1 MRLTIIHGKVSSDKV
16 KGRKIW
22 KTDAHMGGKI
32 LICISK
38 RKRGRRCAGLIWTR
52 GVMSC
57 RQVETHRHLSGTG
70 CLPPS
75 AVSDYPEDGDDM
87 LLRNVSEFPTD
98 NAAPQPKRQN
108 SAVTVKS
115 QVLLETGSS
124 IRALMK
130 AAVNILVPQ
139 KAGKFWE
146 TERMLASREKERLFR
161 GVFIQ
166 VENENSAYREASTY
180 LLPVKVE

>member
-1 MRLTIIHGKVSSDKV
+1 
-16 KGRKIW
+16 
-22 KTDAHMGGKI
+22 MGGKI
-32 LICISK
+32 LICTSK
-38 RKRGRRCAGLIWTR
+38 RERGRRWAGLIGTR

-87 LLRNVSEFPTD
+87 LLRNVGEFPTV
-98 NAAPQPKRQN
+98 NAAPHPKRQN

-124 IRALMK
+124 IWALMK
-130 AAVNILVPQ
+130 VAVNLLVPQ
-139 KAGKFWE
+139 KAGKF
-146 TERMLASREKERLFR
+146 
-161 GVFIQ
+161 
-166 VENENSAYREASTY
+166 
-180 LLPVKVE
+180 

>member
-1 MRLTIIHGKVSSDKV
+1 
-16 KGRKIW
+16 
-22 KTDAHMGGKI
+22 
-32 LICISK
+32 
-38 RKRGRRCAGLIWTR
+38 
-52 GVMSC
+52 MSC

-139 KAGKFWE
+139 KAGKF
-146 TERMLASREKERLFR
+146 
-161 GVFIQ
+161 
-166 VENENSAYREASTY
+166 
-180 LLPVKVE
+180 